1 MEYIVGVDGGGTK
14 TAGYLVDL
22 EGRVRAQATAGPA
35 NYQIVGAEGIRREIA
50 RLVADLFEAARIEPQ
65 RLACIALGLAGVGR
79 PGEPEAVAGV
89 VEQLDLAREVVVDHD
104 AMIALVG
111 ALVDRPGVIIIAGTG
126 SIALGRNQRGERVR
140 VGGWGYMLGDEGG
153 GFYIARAALAAVMR
167 AYDGR
172 DENTRLTAGLLEA
185 LGLSDPQEIIPRI
198 YRQGMSHTEMAALA
212 PVVFLAARE
221 GDRVA
226 AGIIRKAGREL
237 GLMAA
242 TAIRMLAMEQS
253 EVEVGLVG
261 SVFKSRELLLDAM
274 RDGLGDE
281 LRAKFIAPRL
291 NPVGGAAVM
300 ALKEVGTAVTPEVL
314 KHLQHAQSE

>member
-1 MEYIVGVDGGGTK
+1 MEYVVGVDGGGTK

-22 EGRVRAQATAGPA
+22 EGRVRARATAGPA
-35 NYQIVGAEGIRREIA
+35 NYQIVGVEGIRREIS
-50 RLVADLFEAARIEPQ
+50 RLVADLFEAAHIEPQ

-79 PGEPEAVAGV
+79 PGEPEAVAGT
-89 VEQLDLAREVVVDHD
+89 VEQLGLAREVAVDHD

-126 SIALGRNQRGERVR
+126 SIALGRNERGERVR

-172 DENTRLTAGLLEA
+172 EENTRLTAGLLEA
-185 LGLSDPQEIIPRI
+185 LGFSDPQEIIPRI

-212 PVVFLAARE
+212 PVVFRAARE

-226 AGIIRKAGREL
+226 DGIIQRAGREL

-242 TAIRMLAMEQS
+242 AAIRLLGMEQG

-274 RDGLGDE
+274 RNGLGSE
-281 LRAKFIAPRL
+281 MTARFVTPRL
-291 NPVGGAAVM
+291 NPAGGAVIM
-300 ALKEVGTAVTPEVL
+300 ALKKVGVAVTPEVL
-314 KHLQHAQSE
+314 KHLQRAQAE